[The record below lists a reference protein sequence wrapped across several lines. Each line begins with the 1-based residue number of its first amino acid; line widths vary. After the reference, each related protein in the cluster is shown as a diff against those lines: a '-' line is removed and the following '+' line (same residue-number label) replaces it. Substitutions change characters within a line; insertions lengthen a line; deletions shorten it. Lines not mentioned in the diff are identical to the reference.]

1 MDPIRQQGETRKA
14 QIIAAAARVFAQKG
28 FTGAVVAEIA
38 TEAGIGKGTVY
49 EYFDSKEDLFF
60 AVFQWLSRK
69 IASAATV
76 KISALGGSASQRL
89 MALNESVVNSIL
101 DMKDM
106 FSLVLEFWAASSSA
120 IMRRRFKSA
129 FKKTYRD
136 FRGIVSSVIRD
147 GIEKGEFGSNV
158 NPESL
163 AAALVGAWD
172 ALFLQAWFD
181 DSFDPLVTA
190 QDFMVLVIQGL
201 RFDRT

>member
-1 MDPIRQQGETRKA
+1 MGQHSQQGEVRKT

-28 FTGAVVAEIA
+28 FSGAVIAEIA
-38 TEAGIGKGTVY
+38 AEAGIGKGTVY
-49 EYFDSKEDLFF
+49 EYFNSKEDLFF

-101 DMKDM
+101 NMMDM

-120 IMRRRFKSA
+120 IMRQRFKAA
-129 FKKTYRD
+129 FKQTYRD
-136 FRGIVSSVIRD
+136 FRSIVSSVIRD
-147 GIEKGEFGSNV
+147 GMESGEFSSNV

-181 DSFDPLVTA
+181 ETFDPLVTA
-190 QDFMVLVIQGL
+190 QDFMALVIQGL
-201 RFDRT
+201 MSDKT

>member
-1 MDPIRQQGETRKA
+1 MGHHSQQGEDRKA
-14 QIIAAAARVFAQKG
+14 QIIEAAARVFAQKG
-28 FTGAVVAEIA
+28 FSGAVIAEIA
-38 TEAGIGKGTVY
+38 AEAGIGKGTVY
-49 EYFDSKEDLFF
+49 EYFNSKEDLFF

-76 KISALGGSASQRL
+76 KISALGGSASHRL

-101 DMKDM
+101 NMMDM

-120 IMRRRFKSA
+120 IMRQRFKAA
-129 FKKTYRD
+129 FKQTYRD

-147 GIEKGEFGSNV
+147 GIDSGEFGTDV

-181 DSFDPLVTA
+181 ETFDPLVTA
-190 QDFMVLVIQGL
+190 RDFMALVIQGL
-201 RFDRT
+201 MCERT

>member
-1 MDPIRQQGETRKA
+1 MDPFSQQGETRKA

-28 FTGAVVAEIA
+28 FTGAVIAEIA
-38 TEAGIGKGTVY
+38 AEAGIGKGTVY

-190 QDFMVLVIQGL
+190 HDFMVLVIQGL
-201 RFDRT
+201 RRDGT

>member
-1 MDPIRQQGETRKA
+1 MGQHSQQGEARKA

-28 FTGAVVAEIA
+28 FSGAVIAEIA
-38 TEAGIGKGTVY
+38 AEAGIGKGTVY
-49 EYFDSKEDLFF
+49 EYFNSKEDLFF

-101 DMKDM
+101 NMMDM

-120 IMRRRFKSA
+120 IMRQRFKAA
-129 FKKTYRD
+129 FKQTYRD
-136 FRGIVSSVIRD
+136 FRSIVSSVIRD
-147 GIEKGEFGSNV
+147 GMESGEFSSNV

-181 DSFDPLVTA
+181 EAFDPLITA
-190 QDFMVLVIQGL
+190 QDFMALVIQGL
-201 RFDRT
+201 MSDKT

>member
-1 MDPIRQQGETRKA
+1 
-14 QIIAAAARVFAQKG
+14 
-28 FTGAVVAEIA
+28 
-38 TEAGIGKGTVY
+38 
-49 EYFDSKEDLFF
+49 
-60 AVFQWLSRK
+60 
-69 IASAATV
+69 
-76 KISALGGSASQRL
+76 
-89 MALNESVVNSIL
+89 
-101 DMKDM
+101 M

-201 RFDRT
+201 RRERT

>member
-1 MDPIRQQGETRKA
+1 MGQHSQQGEARKA

-28 FTGAVVAEIA
+28 FSGAVIAEIA
-38 TEAGIGKGTVY
+38 AEAGIGKGTVY
-49 EYFDSKEDLFF
+49 EYFNSKEDLFF

-101 DMKDM
+101 NMMDM

-120 IMRRRFKSA
+120 IMRQRFKAA
-129 FKKTYRD
+129 FKQTYRD
-136 FRGIVSSVIRD
+136 FRSIVSSVIRD
-147 GIEKGEFGSNV
+147 GMESGEFSSNV

-181 DSFDPLVTA
+181 EAFDPLVTA
-190 QDFMVLVIQGL
+190 QDFMALVIQGL
-201 RFDRT
+201 MSDKT

>member
-1 MDPIRQQGETRKA
+1 MDPFSQQGETRKA

-28 FTGAVVAEIA
+28 FTGAVIAEIA
-38 TEAGIGKGTVY
+38 AEAGIGKGTVY

-201 RFDRT
+201 RRDRT

>member
-1 MDPIRQQGETRKA
+1 MDPFSQQGETRKA

-28 FTGAVVAEIA
+28 FTGAVIAEIA
-38 TEAGIGKGTVY
+38 AEAGIGKGTVY

-201 RFDRT
+201 RRDGT